1 MQISY
6 IGMQTQEVNIKPHL
20 KIIMKSDSE
29 VLDEV
34 MVVAYGTAK
43 KSAFT
48 GSASVVKSD
57 QIGKIQTTNVAN
69 ALTGKVSGVQF
80 ANSSGQPG
88 NSTPTIRIRG
98 ISSIMAGNAPLIIL
112 DGSPYDGDLNTI
124 NTQDIESMTVLKDAA
139 SNALYGARGANG
151 VIVITTKKGKTND
164 AKITLDAKWGVNTR
178 ATQDYNLIDSPA
190 QYYEMYYSGLKNY
203 YMNAGGLSAAQAH
216 MMANQKLTGDD
227 EYGLGYNIYSIP
239 NGQTLIGANGRL
251 NPNATLG
258 NLVSYNGQ
266 EYLLTPDNWLDEAY
280 KSSLRQE
287 YNVSINAGGEK
298 GSFYSSFGYL
308 KNEGISP
315 NSDYERLTG
324 RLKADYQVKPW
335 LKVGAN
341 FSYAHYESNSL
352 GEDGASA
359 SSGNVFAIATQIA
372 PIYPL
377 YIRNKQGEI
386 LYDVNGNKRYD
397 YGDQDNAGLY
407 RPIFGQSNAL
417 SDAILNTHYGEGNAL
432 NGVGFFEVR
441 FLKDFKF
448 TSTNSVYLNEV
459 RATDV
464 TNPFYGQYAS
474 SNGIVSKG
482 HARSLAYNY
491 QQLLNYTKSFE
502 KHNIDAMVGHEYYRT
517 HYATLTA
524 SKSNMFDPKNHE
536 LSGAVTDGSNDSY
549 TTDYNTEGY
558 FGRLQYD
565 YDGKYFVSASYR
577 RDASSRFHPDNR
589 WGNFWALSGGWRVSG
604 EEFMKEFDWVN
615 DLKIRFGYGVTGNN
629 DFDASYMANTLSRD
643 QYWMLPSGSW
653 AFVYGPSS
661 NVNPYL
667 GWEEKKEWNIG
678 VDYSF
683 FGNRMYG
690 KFDYYRRK
698 IDGMI
703 YEVNVPQPPYP
714 NGKQWQN
721 IGEMESKGWEFEVGG
736 DIIQN
741 KDFTWTSSLNMSH
754 NSGKILTMYGNNSR
768 MDGNAMDE
776 PGWPGDASR
785 IEEGAEIGAFHMWKF
800 AGFDDKGDFLLYN
813 KDGEVIP
820 ASQKSVD
827 DKQYIGN
834 YLPKVMMGW
843 NNTFTYKNFDL
854 GINMRSWIGFDVL
867 NTYPMYLGIQGQSG
881 AGQWNLWKPALDD
894 PKYKDI
900 RGVKQLCDYFLEDGS
915 FLKIDAITL
924 GYTLA
929 LSKYTKWAERL
940 RVYGTVGNVATITG
954 YSGHNPEVNITGWE
968 GGVDK
973 VWNCDPIVRTYTLG
987 IQVTF

>member
-1 MQISY
+1 
-6 IGMQTQEVNIKPHL
+6 
-20 KIIMKSDSE
+20 
-29 VLDEV
+29 
-34 MVVAYGTAK
+34 
-43 KSAFT
+43 
-48 GSASVVKSD
+48 
-57 QIGKIQTTNVAN
+57 
-69 ALTGKVSGVQF
+69 
-80 ANSSGQPG
+80 
-88 NSTPTIRIRG
+88 
-98 ISSIMAGNAPLIIL
+98 
-112 DGSPYDGDLNTI
+112 
-124 NTQDIESMTVLKDAA
+124 
-139 SNALYGARGANG
+139 
-151 VIVITTKKGKTND
+151 
-164 AKITLDAKWGVNTR
+164 
-178 ATQDYNLIDSPA
+178 
-190 QYYEMYYSGLKNY
+190 
-203 YMNAGGLSAAQAH
+203 
-216 MMANQKLTGDD
+216 
-227 EYGLGYNIYSIP
+227 
-239 NGQTLIGANGRL
+239 
-251 NPNATLG
+251 
-258 NLVSYNGQ
+258 
-266 EYLLTPDNWLDEAY
+266 
-280 KSSLRQE
+280 
-287 YNVSINAGGEK
+287 
-298 GSFYSSFGYL
+298 
-308 KNEGISP
+308 
-315 NSDYERLTG
+315 
-324 RLKADYQVKPW
+324 
-335 LKVGAN
+335 
-341 FSYAHYESNSL
+341 
-352 GEDGASA
+352 
-359 SSGNVFAIATQIA
+359 
-372 PIYPL
+372 
-377 YIRNKQGEI
+377 
-386 LYDVNGNKRYD
+386 
-397 YGDQDNAGLY
+397 
-407 RPIFGQSNAL
+407 
-417 SDAILNTHYGEGNAL
+417 
-432 NGVGFFEVR
+432 
-441 FLKDFKF
+441 
-448 TSTNSVYLNEV
+448 
-459 RATDV
+459 
-464 TNPFYGQYAS
+464 
-474 SNGIVSKG
+474 
-482 HARSLAYNY
+482 
-491 QQLLNYTKSFE
+491 
-502 KHNIDAMVGHEYYRT
+502 
-517 HYATLTA
+517 
-524 SKSNMFDPKNHE
+524 
-536 LSGAVTDGSNDSY
+536 
-549 TTDYNTEGY
+549 
-558 FGRLQYD
+558 
-565 YDGKYFVSASYR
+565 
-577 RDASSRFHPDNR
+577 
-589 WGNFWALSGGWRVSG
+589 
-604 EEFMKEFDWVN
+604 
-615 DLKIRFGYGVTGNN
+615 
-629 DFDASYMANTLSRD
+629 MANTLSRD

-894 PKYKDI
+894 PKFKDI

-929 LSKYTKWAERL
+929 LNKYTKWAERL

>member
-1 MQISY
+1 
-6 IGMQTQEVNIKPHL
+6 MQTQEVNIKPHL

-524 SKSNMFDPKNHE
+524 SKSN
-536 LSGAVTDGSNDSY
+536 
-549 TTDYNTEGY
+549 
-558 FGRLQYD
+558 
-565 YDGKYFVSASYR
+565 
-577 RDASSRFHPDNR
+577 
-589 WGNFWALSGGWRVSG
+589 
-604 EEFMKEFDWVN
+604 
-615 DLKIRFGYGVTGNN
+615 I
-629 DFDASYMANTLSRD
+629 
-643 QYWMLPSGSW
+643 
-653 AFVYGPSS
+653 
-661 NVNPYL
+661 
-667 GWEEKKEWNIG
+667 
-678 VDYSF
+678 
-683 FGNRMYG
+683 
-690 KFDYYRRK
+690 
-698 IDGMI
+698 
-703 YEVNVPQPPYP
+703 
-714 NGKQWQN
+714 
-721 IGEMESKGWEFEVGG
+721 
-736 DIIQN
+736 
-741 KDFTWTSSLNMSH
+741 TS
-754 NSGKILTMYGNNSR
+754 
-768 MDGNAMDE
+768 
-776 PGWPGDASR
+776 
-785 IEEGAEIGAFHMWKF
+785 
-800 AGFDDKGDFLLYN
+800 
-813 KDGEVIP
+813 
-820 ASQKSVD
+820 
-827 DKQYIGN
+827 
-834 YLPKVMMGW
+834 
-843 NNTFTYKNFDL
+843 
-854 GINMRSWIGFDVL
+854 
-867 NTYPMYLGIQGQSG
+867 
-881 AGQWNLWKPALDD
+881 
-894 PKYKDI
+894 
-900 RGVKQLCDYFLEDGS
+900 
-915 FLKIDAITL
+915 
-924 GYTLA
+924 
-929 LSKYTKWAERL
+929 
-940 RVYGTVGNVATITG
+940 
-954 YSGHNPEVNITGWE
+954 
-968 GGVDK
+968 
-973 VWNCDPIVRTYTLG
+973 VR
-987 IQVTF
+987 

>member
-1 MQISY
+1 M
-6 IGMQTQEVNIKPHL
+6 
-20 KIIMKSDSE
+20 KIVMNPDNKA
-29 VLDEV
+29 LDEV
-34 MVVAYGTAK
+34 IVVAYGTAK

-48 GSASVVKSD
+48 GSAAVMKTED
-57 QIGKIQTTNVAN
+57 IAKVADSN
-69 ALTGKVSGVQF
+69 PVQALTGKVSGVQI
-80 ANSSGQPG
+80 NTQTGQPG
-88 NSTPTIRIRG
+88 VENFKIRIRG
-98 ISSIMAGNAPLIIL
+98 ISSINAGSTPLVIV
-112 DGSPYDGDLNTI
+112 DGSPWDGDMNDI
-124 NTQDIESMTVLKDAA
+124 NPNDIASMTVLKDAA
-139 SNALYGARGANG
+139 SAALYGARGANG
-151 VIVITTKKGKTND
+151 VVIITTKTGKEGSSS
-164 AKITLDAKWGVNTR
+164 ITVDAKWGSNSR
-178 ATQDYNLIDSPA
+178 ATQDYKYVKSPA
-190 QYYEMYYSGLKNY
+190 KYYETWYKGLYNY
-203 YMNAGGLSAAQAH
+203 AKAQGMGNESAVAW
-216 MMANQKLTGDD
+216 ANENLCSDND
-227 EYGLGYNIYSIP
+227 YGLGYNVYTVP
-239 NGQTLIGANGRL
+239 DGQYLIGSNGRI

-258 NLVSYNGQ
+258 RVYNYQGQ
-266 EYLLTPDNWLDEAY
+266 DFMITPDDWTDATYQN
-280 KSSLRQE
+280 SLRQE
-287 YNVSINAGGEK
+287 YAITATGSTDK
-298 GSFYSSFGYL
+298 SSFYGSANYL
-308 KNEGISP
+308 SNDGITKAS
-315 NSDYERLTG
+315 NYKRFTG
-324 RLKADYQVKPW
+324 RLKADFQLRPW
-335 LKVGAN
+335 LKMGGN
-341 FSYAHYESNSL
+341 FSYSHANTNYLSTDD
-352 GEDGASA
+352 DGAAGSA
-359 SSGNVFAIATQIA
+359 GNVFALTTVA

-377 YIRNKQGEI
+377 YVRDGKGNI
-386 LYDVNGNKRYD
+386 LYNSEAKLNVYD
-397 YGDQDNAGLY
+397 YGDGEVNGMIRPYISQANPLSSNQLDTHNQESNTFNA
-407 RPIFGQSNAL
+407 
-417 SDAILNTHYGEGNAL
+417 
-432 NGVGFFEVR
+432 VGFAEIR
-441 FLKDFKF
+441 FLNDFKF
-448 TSTNSVYLNEV
+448 TSTNSVMDSEARSTL
-459 RATDV
+459 T
-464 TNPFYGQYAS
+464 TNPYYGLYAA
-474 SNGIVSKG
+474 SNGQVTKAHTRRWS
-482 HARSLAYNY
+482 YNY
-491 QQLLNYTKSFE
+491 QQLLDWHHAFD
-502 KHNIDAMVGHEYYRT
+502 KHDVDIMLGHEYYRT
-517 HYATLTA
+517 RYQSLDAYKT
-524 SKSNMFDPKNHE
+524 NMYSFDIPE
-536 LSGAVTDGSNDSY
+536 LSAAVNAGSADSY
-549 TTDYNTEGY
+549 SDDYNTEGWFGRVQYNYAEKY
-558 FGRLQYD
+558 FGS
-565 YDGKYFVSASYR
+565 VSYR
-577 RDASSRFHPDNR
+577 RDASSRFAPENR

-929 LSKYTKWAERL
+929 LGKYTKWAERL

>member
-1 MQISY
+1 
-6 IGMQTQEVNIKPHL
+6 MQTQEVNIKPHL

-69 ALTGKVSGVQF
+69 ALTGTVSGVQF

-589 WGNFWALSGGWRVSG
+589 WGNFWSLGGAWIIS
-604 EEFMKEFDWVN
+604 KEDFFNADWI
-615 DLKIRFGYGVTGNN
+615 DMLKIK
-629 DFDASYMANTLSRD
+629 ASY
-643 QYWMLPSGSW
+643 GSQ
-653 AFVYGPSS
+653 
-661 NVNPYL
+661 
-667 GWEEKKEWNIG
+667 
-678 VDYSF
+678 
-683 FGNRMYG
+683 GN
-690 KFDYYRRK
+690 D
-698 IDGMI
+698 
-703 YEVNVPQPPYP
+703 N
-714 NGKQWQN
+714 
-721 IGEMESKGWEFEVGG
+721 
-736 DIIQN
+736 
-741 KDFTWTSSLNMSH
+741 
-754 NSGKILTMYGNNSR
+754 
-768 MDGNAMDE
+768 
-776 PGWPGDASR
+776 
-785 IEEGAEIGAFHMWKF
+785 
-800 AGFDDKGDFLLYN
+800 
-813 KDGEVIP
+813 
-820 ASQKSVD
+820 
-827 DKQYIGN
+827 IGN
-834 YLPKVMMGW
+834 YLYTNTYTIVNAGGYPASVPNAMGNKNITWETNGNFNAGVDFELFKGRLTGTAEFFIRKTSDMLFSFPLPPSMGYTSYYDNIGDMRNIGAELELKATPIETNDFTWNVSLNMTYYKNKVSYLPEERKTMVAPDGTKGYTSGNYFYGEGISLYSFYMYKYAGV
-843 NNTFTYKNFDL
+843 NENGEALYYADKKADDGTVTRTTVTNPSSATQYICGSALPDLYGGFSTSFEYKGIDLSVDFTYQIGGQAYDNDYESAMKSPTSQSRGYAIHADML
-854 GINMRSWIGFDVL
+854 KAWSPINPTSNIPRFQYGDKYSTATSDRFL
-867 NTYPMYLGIQGQSG
+867 TNASYLSLQNIN
-881 AGQWNLWKPALDD
+881 A
-894 PKYKDI
+894 
-900 RGVKQLCDYFLEDGS
+900 
-915 FLKIDAITL
+915 
-924 GYTLA
+924 GYTLPSRICRTMGLEKLRLYVA
-929 LSKYTKWAERL
+929 CDNVWLWSKRQGL
-940 RVYGTVGNVATITG
+940 DPRQSISGSGTASYYAPIRTI
-954 YSGHNPEVNITGWE
+954 SGGIT
-968 GGVDK
+968 
-973 VWNCDPIVRTYTLG
+973 L
-987 IQVTF
+987 TF